1 MSGSPE
7 SMYKDLLRNDVWT
20 RVRLPA
26 PPSTTGWCVNAV
38 PANHIRG
45 EGVSGGIHAGSF
57 ARRPRRPA
65 HQPEAGTCTSP
76 PSTTYWHTSPAS
88 TPHPTRTCAL
98 NVMPACGSPPAP
110 DAHGPPGTT
119 PQQPLVMQPA
129 PIDAVA
135 HSAPRRCAPMPRSPG
150 LRAMPA
156 PLRFTA
162 TGQLMHGSESS
173 EVGMRICAEPGCPAV
188 VQSGRCPAH
197 RRYSPTTQRSA
208 AERKRRSKAVAE
220 WVSAN
225 GWICPG
231 WDRPPH
237 PSHDL
242 TAAHRIPVAGGGADS
257 PLTCL
262 CRACNSRQ
270 GLATS

>member
-1 MSGSPE
+1 MLTPAMAQEVWKSPE
-7 SMYKDLLRNDVWT
+7 RPSIEKRPGRCANTVSIPGLTT
-20 RVRLPA
+20 RSWRGA
-26 PPSTTGWCVNAV
+26 PGFS
-38 PANHIRG
+38 RG
-45 EGVSGGIHAGSF
+45 EEVK
-57 ARRPRRPA
+57 
-65 HQPEAGTCTSP
+65 
-76 PSTTYWHTSPAS
+76 
-88 TPHPTRTCAL
+88 
-98 NVMPACGSPPAP
+98 
-110 DAHGPPGTT
+110 

>member
-1 MSGSPE
+1 
-7 SMYKDLLRNDVWT
+7 
-20 RVRLPA
+20 
-26 PPSTTGWCVNAV
+26 
-38 PANHIRG
+38 
-45 EGVSGGIHAGSF
+45 
-57 ARRPRRPA
+57 
-65 HQPEAGTCTSP
+65 
-76 PSTTYWHTSPAS
+76 
-88 TPHPTRTCAL
+88 
-98 NVMPACGSPPAP
+98 
-110 DAHGPPGTT
+110 
-119 PQQPLVMQPA
+119 
-129 PIDAVA
+129 
-135 HSAPRRCAPMPRSPG
+135 
-150 LRAMPA
+150 
-156 PLRFTA
+156 
-162 TGQLMHGSESS
+162 
-173 EVGMRICAEPGCPAV
+173 MRICAEPGCPAV

-257 PLTCL
+257 PLACL

>member
-1 MSGSPE
+1 
-7 SMYKDLLRNDVWT
+7 
-20 RVRLPA
+20 
-26 PPSTTGWCVNAV
+26 
-38 PANHIRG
+38 
-45 EGVSGGIHAGSF
+45 
-57 ARRPRRPA
+57 
-65 HQPEAGTCTSP
+65 
-76 PSTTYWHTSPAS
+76 
-88 TPHPTRTCAL
+88 
-98 NVMPACGSPPAP
+98 MPACGSPPAP

-135 HSAPRRCAPMPRSPG
+135 HSAPRRYAPMPRSPG

-242 TAAHRIPVAGGGADS
+242 TAAHRIPVAGGGAGS

-270 GLATS
+270 GLATSWPLLSHE

>member
-1 MSGSPE
+1 
-7 SMYKDLLRNDVWT
+7 
-20 RVRLPA
+20 
-26 PPSTTGWCVNAV
+26 
-38 PANHIRG
+38 
-45 EGVSGGIHAGSF
+45 
-57 ARRPRRPA
+57 
-65 HQPEAGTCTSP
+65 
-76 PSTTYWHTSPAS
+76 
-88 TPHPTRTCAL
+88 
-98 NVMPACGSPPAP
+98 
-110 DAHGPPGTT
+110 
-119 PQQPLVMQPA
+119 
-129 PIDAVA
+129 
-135 HSAPRRCAPMPRSPG
+135 
-150 LRAMPA
+150 
-156 PLRFTA
+156 
-162 TGQLMHGSESS
+162 
-173 EVGMRICAEPGCPAV
+173 MRICAEPGCPAV

-270 GLATS
+270 GLATSWPLLSHG